1 MYLFGLEGSGFIIS
15 LGLIFFMSG
24 LIMFYCLRRFSL
36 IENSIIDQG
45 RILQSFII
53 KTQEQGMVGCPQHP
67 ATNRAIASALEQSK
81 DDSLYSTKIDVSD
94 EGSESE
100 YETETNSEATDDEDD
115 DDDDDNDEDQK
126 QIFNIDDISNFSLTD
141 LNQSDKTPDLDSV
154 KVISIEDIQHNL
166 TPDLTHDLTQDI
178 LNINSDSSE
187 SNLDNSSIEDME
199 QLTSINVN
207 KLNVSSNKLA
217 LTKMKVGELRTLVVE
232 NNLIDNM
239 DTANKIKKED
249 LIKILQK

>member
-81 DDSLYSTKIDVSD
+81 DDSLYSVHEKLILEYAPAIVKWGNEVPHIRGKSLKDSIDKLIFI
-94 EGSESE
+94 
-100 YETETNSEATDDEDD
+100 YE
-115 DDDDDNDEDQK
+115 
-126 QIFNIDDISNFSLTD
+126 
-141 LNQSDKTPDLDSV
+141 
-154 KVISIEDIQHNL
+154 
-166 TPDLTHDLTQDI
+166 
-178 LNINSDSSE
+178 
-187 SNLDNSSIEDME
+187 NLDA
-199 QLTSINVN
+199 VN
-207 KLNVSSNKLA
+207 KLDSLYK
-217 LTKMKVGELRTLVVE
+217 
-232 NNLIDNM
+232 
-239 DTANKIKKED
+239 
-249 LIKILQK
+249 